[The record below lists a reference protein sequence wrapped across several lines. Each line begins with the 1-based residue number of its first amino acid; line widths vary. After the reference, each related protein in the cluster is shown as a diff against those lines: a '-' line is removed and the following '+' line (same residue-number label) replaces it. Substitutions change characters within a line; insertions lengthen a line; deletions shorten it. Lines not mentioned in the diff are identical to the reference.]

1 MTLPLH
7 PPIRLVGSGLVV
19 ILALLLTACVPNSP
33 SLTVAAASDLTPA
46 FSEIGQA
53 FTQHSGIEVQF
64 SFGSTGQ
71 ATQQILEGAPVD
83 VFAAANEDYIKE
95 LEAVGKVLPDSISSY
110 ARGRITLWYPASSPL
125 HITDIRD
132 LQRPEVRRIA
142 IANPDHA
149 PYGVAARQALQ
160 AAGLWEA
167 VQPKLI
173 FGNNISQTLQL
184 AESGNVD
191 VAIMALSLS
200 LASDGIWTL
209 IPQDLHEP
217 LDQTMAIIATTSN
230 PAAARQFT
238 AFVNG
243 AEGRDIMRR
252 YGFLLP
258 GEEYNP

>member
-1 MTLPLH
+1 MTFPSRPPL
-7 PPIRLVGSGLVV
+7 RLASSGLVV
-19 ILALLLTACVPNSP
+19 ILALLLTACAANSP

-53 FTQHSGIEVQF
+53 FTQQSGIEVQF

-83 VFAAANEDYIKE
+83 VFAAANVDYIEE
-95 LEAVGKVLPDSISSY
+95 LEAAGRILPDSISIY
-110 ARGRITLWYPASSPL
+110 ARGRITLWRPASSQL

-160 AAGLWEA
+160 AAGLWQE

-200 LASDGIWTL
+200 LASDGRWTL
-209 IPQDLHEP
+209 IPQNLYAP
-217 LDQTMAIIATTSN
+217 LDQAMAIIVTTSN
-230 PAAARQFT
+230 PSAARQFT

-243 AEGRDIMRR
+243 DEGRAIMRR
-252 YGFLLP
+252 YGLLLP